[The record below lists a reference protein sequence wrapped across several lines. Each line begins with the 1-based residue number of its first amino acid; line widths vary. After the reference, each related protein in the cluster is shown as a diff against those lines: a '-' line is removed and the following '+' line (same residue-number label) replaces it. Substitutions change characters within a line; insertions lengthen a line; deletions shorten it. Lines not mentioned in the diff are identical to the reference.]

1 MTTDRMRRV
10 AVLGAIVLVV
20 VAGGA
25 LAAPDYTVSIPGSID
40 TPDRNVSVEGD
51 SYTISSIARVEKG
64 QTLRVETS
72 GPDGESYRVY
82 VHGVDNGTQ
91 TVQDTKFVGA
101 EADGTVTF
109 DTSEFSPGS
118 YTVSIYDSDSG
129 DYHSPH
135 PVVVPAFEVSV
146 DAPASPTV
154 DESFDVTV
162 STERVE
168 SGPSIRNVELVFSN
182 GDDTKRVAATASNGD
197 YEASVTL
204 SKTGDWD
211 VYAAVSSN
219 EEALRGEY
227 ELVGISDPVSVAVES
242 QQTTT
247 TTTTSTTTTTTTSST
262 GGTGGTGGGGGGA
275 DTTTTT
281 TTSSTTSTTA
291 TTTEVSTTTRTSTT
305 ATKSTDSTTSTTV
318 SATTTTS
325 VASTSSSSV
334 IEPNESSSTTP
345 SSGSSNGVVGTV
357 PLALL
362 ALLSAV
368 ALLIR

>member
-1 MTTDRMRRV
+1 MRRA
-10 AVLGAIVLVV
+10 AVLGAVVLVV

-40 TPDRNVSVEGD
+40 TPDRTVSVEGD

-146 DAPASPTV
+146 DAPESATV
-154 DESFDVTV
+154 DNSFDVTV
-162 STERVE
+162 STERIE

-182 GDDTKRVAATASNGD
+182 GDNTKRVAATESDGE
-197 YEASVTL
+197 YEASVSL

-227 ELVGISDPVSVAVES
+227 ELVGISDPVSISVEDA
-242 QQTTT
+242 Q
-247 TTTTSTTTTTTTSST
+247 TTTSTTTTATSTAATTTS
-262 GGTGGTGGGGGGA
+262 GDGGTGGGGSQSTA
-275 DTTTTT
+275 STTSRTTATTSSTEPSTTTTT
-281 TTSSTTSTTA
+281 QRSTTTHSEQSTTA
-291 TTTEVSTTTRTSTT
+291 TDSGDNTTGTDSSTAESTS
-305 ATKSTDSTTSTTV
+305 SVLEPNEQSTTSSNT
-318 SATTTTS
+318 
-325 VASTSSSSV
+325 
-334 IEPNESSSTTP
+334 
-345 SSGSSNGVVGTV
+345 SNGVAGGV
-357 PLALL
+357 PFALVALL
-362 ALLSAV
+362 ASLL
-368 ALLIR
+368 LLLRRGET